1 VPNGN
6 LPQVIMGE
14 VAPNGTGDSDKVF
27 KRVAWRIMPILFFI
41 FVLSYMDRVNIG
53 YAKLQFSGKLGLT
66 DAAYGMGAGIFFL
79 GYLASGIPSNILLA
93 KIGARATI
101 SRIMVTWGIVSSLM
115 MFISTPTEFYFLR
128 FLLGLSE
135 GGLAP
140 GVYLYLTYWFP
151 ENYRARMV
159 AIFLAALPVSGVLCA
174 PLSGYLL
181 ETMHNVGGLDGWQ
194 WMFLLEGIPSIIV
207 GMIVYFV
214 VENSPGTAKWLDRDE
229 RELIVASLALDTGN
243 KIVTKRRAN
252 IRDALVSRT
261 FLVLAV
267 IEIIGGV
274 AISGFAFW
282 LPQIVHDLGV
292 VRLSR
297 NGIITAIPYL
307 SASVAMILWGYLSDH
322 LQERRWHYA
331 IAASLGAT
339 GLFIACLSK
348 ENIYLAI
355 FGLSLAY
362 SGIISCVSV
371 FWAYATTY
379 LKSGAAVIGIG
390 VLNAAAS
397 LAAYAS
403 QYAFGV
409 VSMVTKNSLF
419 GLYGIAISLFVGA
432 LLVFLLPKN
441 LHNV

>member
-1 VPNGN
+1 
-6 LPQVIMGE
+6 MGDFPP
-14 VAPNGTGDSDKVF
+14 AGTDDSDKVF
-27 KRVAWRIMPILFFI
+27 KKVAWRIMPILFLI

-66 DAAYGMGAGIFFL
+66 DATYGMGAGIFFI
-79 GYLASGIPSNILLA
+79 GYLATGIPSNILLA

-101 SRIMVTWGIVSSLM
+101 SRIMVSWGIVSSLM
-115 MFISTPTEFYFLR
+115 TFISTPFEFYFLR

-151 ENYRARMV
+151 ENRRARMV
-159 AIFLAALPVSGVLCA
+159 AVFLAALPIAGVVCA

-181 ETMHNVGGLDGWQ
+181 ETMNNVGGLGGWQ
-194 WMFLLEGIPSIIV
+194 WMFLLEGSPSIIV
-207 GMIVYFV
+207 GITAYFV
-214 VENSPGTAKWLDRDE
+214 IENSPDAAKWLEPGERDV
-229 RELIVASLALDTGN
+229 IAASLARDARN
-243 KIVTKRRAN
+243 KIVSKRRTN
-252 IRDALVSRT
+252 VRDALTSRT

-292 VRLSR
+292 TKLSH
-297 NGIITAIPYL
+297 NGIVTAIPYL
-307 SASVAMILWGYLSDH
+307 SASVAMIFWGYLSDH
-322 LQERRWHYA
+322 LQERHWHYA
-331 IAASLGAT
+331 IAASLGAI
-339 GLFIACLSK
+339 GLLIACLNK
-348 ENIYLAI
+348 GNIYFAI

-379 LKSGAAVIGIG
+379 LKSSAAVIGIG
-390 VLNAAAS
+390 MLNAAAS
-397 LAAYAS
+397 LATYAS

-441 LHNV
+441 PHNV